1 MQCSIRVTST
11 STTKCWQTRLTR
23 LKSKGSTSSASPR
36 TRGSFSSIANRM
48 RTTGCTRFMRI
59 IGQPSPCSTPATSSS
74 SVVSA
79 MWFTV
84 SASKPPPRW
93 RTRSRWPSRRSAA
106 TPASPT
112 SACRRSCSATSSD
125 DMTAKPWYSGERGVT
140 QLTGAIGS
148 LVNDVRRV
156 RRAWHRDTPRP
167 HTWPE
172 RGAVIPP
179 SESDLGWARQEPVR
193 TIRYLI
199 QHGLLLPFT
208 EAMSHPKVE
217 GREWVKELD
226 RPVIFA
232 ANHSSH
238 ADTSLI
244 LHALTDTARDRTVVA
259 AAADYWFKRP
269 LMGNIVSLFLN
280 TFPFSRSGGAQGQ
293 LHASSSLL
301 KSGWNL
307 VLFPEGSRSQDGRI
321 HEFKPGVGHLANE
334 TRTPVVPVHIRGA
347 QRIMPKGQKL
357 PLPATARVR
366 IGKPMSPKSG
376 EGSREF
382 TSRVEK
388 AVRTLAETPRS
399 EELQGT
405 WIERWRA
412 SRARELVYGE
422 D

>member
-1 MQCSIRVTST
+1 MP
-11 STTKCWQTRLTR
+11 TR
-23 LKSKGSTSSASPR
+23 
-36 TRGSFSSIANRM
+36 
-48 RTTGCTRFMRI
+48 
-59 IGQPSPCSTPATSSS
+59 
-74 SVVSA
+74 
-79 MWFTV
+79 
-84 SASKPPPRW
+84 
-93 RTRSRWPSRRSAA
+93 
-106 TPASPT
+106 
-112 SACRRSCSATSSD
+112 
-125 DMTAKPWYSGERGVT
+125 PWYSGERGVT
-140 QLTGAIGS
+140 QLASAVGS
-148 LVNDVRRV
+148 LVEDVSRV
-156 RRAWHRDTPRP
+156 RRAWHWDTPRP

-172 RGAVIPP
+172 RGAVVPAR
-179 SESDLGWARQEPVR
+179 ESDLGWARQEPVR

-199 QHGLLLPFT
+199 QQGLLLPFT

-280 TFPFSRSGGAQGQ
+280 TFPFSRTGGAQGQ
-293 LHASSSLL
+293 LHASSTLL

-357 PLPATARVR
+357 PLPAAARVR
-366 IGKPMSPKSG
+366 IGKPMTPKPG

-382 TSRVEK
+382 TGRVEK
-388 AVRTLAETPRS
+388 AVRTLAETPKS
-399 EELQGT
+399 EDLQGT

-412 SRARELVYGE
+412 SKPRELVYGE

>member
-1 MQCSIRVTST
+1 
-11 STTKCWQTRLTR
+11 
-23 LKSKGSTSSASPR
+23 
-36 TRGSFSSIANRM
+36 
-48 RTTGCTRFMRI
+48 
-59 IGQPSPCSTPATSSS
+59 
-74 SVVSA
+74 
-79 MWFTV
+79 
-84 SASKPPPRW
+84 
-93 RTRSRWPSRRSAA
+93 
-106 TPASPT
+106 
-112 SACRRSCSATSSD
+112 
-125 DMTAKPWYSGERGVT
+125 MTAKPWYSGERGVT
-140 QLTGAIGS
+140 QLAGAIGA
-148 LVNDVRRV
+148 LVNDVQRV
-156 RRAWHRDTPRP
+156 RRAWHWDTPRP

-172 RGAVIPP
+172 LGAVVPP
-179 SESDLGWARQEPVR
+179 PASDLGWARQEPVR

-208 EAMSHPKVE
+208 EAMAHPRVE

-280 TFPFSRSGGAQGQ
+280 TFPFSRTGGAQGQ
-293 LHASSSLL
+293 LHASSTLL

-357 PLPATARVR
+357 PLPARARVR
-366 IGKPMSPKSG
+366 IGKPLTPKAG

-382 TSRVEK
+382 TTRVER
-388 AVRTLAETPRS
+388 AVRTLAETPKS
-399 EELQGT
+399 QDLQGT

-412 SRARELVYGE
+412 SKPRELVYG
-422 D
+422 DD

>member
-1 MQCSIRVTST
+1 
-11 STTKCWQTRLTR
+11 
-23 LKSKGSTSSASPR
+23 
-36 TRGSFSSIANRM
+36 
-48 RTTGCTRFMRI
+48 
-59 IGQPSPCSTPATSSS
+59 
-74 SVVSA
+74 
-79 MWFTV
+79 
-84 SASKPPPRW
+84 
-93 RTRSRWPSRRSAA
+93 
-106 TPASPT
+106 
-112 SACRRSCSATSSD
+112 
-125 DMTAKPWYSGERGVT
+125 MTAKPWYSGERGVT
-140 QLTGAIGS
+140 QLAGAIGG
-148 LVNDVRRV
+148 LVNDVQRV
-156 RRAWHRDTPRP
+156 RRAWHWDTPRP

-172 RGAVIPP
+172 LGAVVPP
-179 SESDLGWARQEPVR
+179 PASDLGWARQEPVR

-208 EAMSHPKVE
+208 EAMAHPRVE

-280 TFPFSRSGGAQGQ
+280 TFPFSRTGGAQGQ
-293 LHASSSLL
+293 LHASSTLL

-321 HEFKPGVGHLANE
+321 HEFRPGVGHLANE

-357 PLPATARVR
+357 PLPAPARVR
-366 IGKPMSPKSG
+366 IGKPLTPKPG

-382 TSRVEK
+382 TTRVEK
-388 AVRTLAETPRS
+388 AVRTLAETPKS
-399 EELQGT
+399 QDLQGT

-412 SRARELVYGE
+412 SKPRELVYG
-422 D
+422 DD